1 MLISMTGFGR
11 AEFQDG
17 DYTYQAEIRSVNNL
31 FIEIN
36 TRLPKA
42 YVDLEQ
48 PLKKLIKSH
57 CSRGSI
63 SLTISLGNSNEG
75 SGEWD
80 VKPNLPLATQYIDAL
95 NQIRDSLGLQGEI
108 DLKSI
113 VGLRD
118 IIKIEPVTL
127 DPAKKDLIL
136 NITTEALT
144 SLQKMREEEGENLQ
158 KDLAQRID
166 SIESHAAEIE
176 SRHPEVIKEYQ
187 EKLNERIKTLNE
199 GVGLDETRLAQEA
212 ALLADRSD
220 ITEEMTRLRSHLNQ
234 FRNFFNTKE
243 PIGRKLEF
251 ITQEINR
258 EVNTT
263 GSKSSDI
270 TISNGVIEMK
280 SELEKIREQ
289 VQNIE

>member
-11 AEFQDG
+11 AECQEG
-17 DYTYQAEIRSVNNL
+17 DYTYQAEIRSVNNR

-48 PLKKLIKSH
+48 PLKKLIKTH

-80 VKPNLPLATQYIDAL
+80 VKPNMPLATQYVGAL
-95 NQIRDSLGLQGEI
+95 KQIRDSLGLESEI
-108 DLKSI
+108 DLKSV

-118 IIKIEPVTL
+118 IIRIEPVTL

-136 NITTEALT
+136 NITTEVLA
-144 SLQKMREEEGENLQ
+144 SLKKMRAEEGENLQ
-158 KDLAQRID
+158 KDLAERID
-166 SIESHAAEIE
+166 AIENHAAEIE

-187 EKLNERIKTLNE
+187 YKLNERIKTLNE
-199 GVGLDETRLAQEA
+199 GVGLDETRLAQET

-220 ITEEMTRLRSHLNQ
+220 VTEEMTRLKSHLNQ
-234 FRNFFNTKE
+234 FRNFFNANE

-270 TISNGVIEMK
+270 IISNRVIEMK

>member
-1 MLISMTGFGR
+1 MTGFGR
-11 AEFQDG
+11 AECQEG
-17 DYTYQAEIRSVNNL
+17 DYTYQAEIRSVNNR

-48 PLKKLIKSH
+48 PLKKLIKTH

-80 VKPNLPLATQYIDAL
+80 VKPNLPLAIQYVDAL
-95 NQIRDSLGLQGEI
+95 NQIRDSLGIEGEI
-108 DLKSI
+108 DLKS
-113 VGLRD
+113 VAGLRD

-136 NITTEALT
+136 NITTEVLA
-144 SLQKMREEEGENLQ
+144 SLKKMRVEEGENLQ

-166 SIESHAAEIE
+166 AIENHAAEIE

-199 GVGLDETRLAQEA
+199 GFDLDKTRLAQEA

-220 ITEEMTRLRSHLNQ
+220 VTEEMTRLKSHLNQ
-234 FRNFFNTKE
+234 FRNFFNANE

-270 TISNGVIEMK
+270 IISNRVIEMK

>member
-11 AEFQDG
+11 AESQEG
-17 DYTYQAEIRSVNNL
+17 DYTYQAEIRSVNNR

-48 PLKKLIKSH
+48 PLKKLIKLH

-63 SLTISLGNSNEG
+63 SLTISLANSNEG

-80 VKPNLPLATQYIDAL
+80 VRPNLSLATQYVDAL

-108 DLKSI
+108 DLKSV

-118 IIKIEPVTL
+118 IIKIEPVAL

-136 NITTEALT
+136 NIATEALT
-144 SLQKMREEEGENLQ
+144 SLQKMREEEGENMQ

-166 SIESHAAEIE
+166 AIESHAAEIE

-187 EKLNERIKTLNE
+187 EKLNDRIKTLNE

-220 ITEEMTRLRSHLNQ
+220 ITEEMTRLRSHLKQ
-234 FRNFFNTKE
+234 FRNFFNAKE

-270 TISNGVIEMK
+270 SISNRVIEMK

>member
-1 MLISMTGFGR
+1 MTGFGR
-11 AEFQDG
+11 AECQEN
-17 DYTYQAEIRSVNNL
+17 DYTYQAEIRSVNNR

-42 YVDLEQ
+42 YSDLEQ

-63 SLTISLGNSNEG
+63 SLTISLGFSND
-75 SGEWD
+75 SLGEWEI
-80 VKPNLPLATQYIDAL
+80 KPNLPLAKQYLDTLKNIQ
-95 NQIRDSLGLQGEI
+95 NSLGLTGEV
-108 DLKSI
+108 DLKSVI
-113 VGLRD
+113 GLRE
-118 IIKIEPVTL
+118 IIKIEPVTM

-136 NITTEALT
+136 NITKEALA
-144 SLQKMREEEGENLQ
+144 SLQKMREEEGKTLQ

-166 SIESHAAEIE
+166 SIENHLADIE
-176 SRHPEVIKEYQ
+176 SRHPQVIGEYQ
-187 EKLNERIKTLNE
+187 EKLKERIKNITDGLE
-199 GVGLDETRLAQEA
+199 LDEARLAQEA

-220 ITEEMTRLRSHLNQ
+220 ITEEMTRLKSHLNQ
-234 FRNFFNTKE
+234 FRSFFNTNE

-270 TISNGVIEMK
+270 IISNRVIEVK

>member
-1 MLISMTGFGR
+1 MTGFGR
-11 AEFQDG
+11 AECQEG
-17 DYTYQAEIRSVNNL
+17 DYTYQAEIRSVNNR

-75 SGEWD
+75 SGELD
-80 VKPNLPLATQYIDAL
+80 VKPNLPLATQYVDAL
-95 NQIRDSLGLQGEI
+95 KQIQVSLGIEGEI
-108 DLKSI
+108 DLKSV

-136 NITTEALT
+136 NITTEVLA
-144 SLQKMREEEGENLQ
+144 SLKKMRVEEGENLQ
-158 KDLAQRID
+158 RDLAKRIAA
-166 SIESHAAEIE
+166 IENHAAEIE

-220 ITEEMTRLRSHLNQ
+220 VTEEMTRLKSHLNQ
-234 FRNFFNTKE
+234 FRNFFNANE

-270 TISNGVIEMK
+270 IISNRVIEMK